1 MGQLN
6 PFRFIETYGDVFR
19 FVDEMLLLREEPT
32 DMREYEADAAL
43 LASLVGIVFEVHGLF
58 ANPINDE
65 NEEHCFEFLGRL
77 FTIDHDLLA
86 LDLIMKQ
93 LREGVD
99 YSKARHC
106 WVRSL
111 RARPAPNCLP
121 VVEWHLFRTFPDKE
135 QWESYRRCQS
145 LVRVLCGEGRE
156 RFCARLVTDRIERE
170 FERIGMGC

>member
-32 DMREYEADAAL
+32 DVCKYEADAAL
-43 LASLVGIVFEVHGLF
+43 LASLIGIVFEVHGLF
-58 ANPINDE
+58 TNPVDDGNH
-65 NEEHCFEFLGRL
+65 EHCFEYLGAL
-77 FTIDHDLLA
+77 LTIEHDLLA

-93 LREGVD
+93 LREGVS
-99 YSKARHC
+99 YSKRQHR
-106 WVRSL
+106 WNRSPWL
-111 RARPAPNCLP
+111 QSKPNCLP

-145 LVRVLCGEGRE
+145 LVRFLCGEGRE
-156 RFCARLVTDRIERE
+156 RFCARLVSDRMQRE
-170 FERIGMGC
+170 FERIGMRC

>member
-99 YSKARHC
+99 
-106 WVRSL
+106 
-111 RARPAPNCLP
+111 
-121 VVEWHLFRTFPDKE
+121 
-135 QWESYRRCQS
+135 
-145 LVRVLCGEGRE
+145 
-156 RFCARLVTDRIERE
+156 
-170 FERIGMGC
+170 

>member
-19 FVDEMLLLREEPT
+19 FVDEILLLREEPT

-58 ANPINDE
+58 ANLNDE
-65 NEEHCFEFLGRL
+65 NGGTAASNSWAEL

-99 YSKARHC
+99 YSKARTPLGPPA
-106 WVRSL
+106 L
-111 RARPAPNCLP
+111 RVGLRRTAP

-145 LVRVLCGEGRE
+145 LVRFLCGEGRE